1 MDHGKAIIHART
13 LDTILDLAE
22 DMDDLGL
29 EGGDF
34 APLLEQ
40 LRRIR
45 ADGPRFEADYEELNR
60 QLTGAMSQL
69 ASSIESVLETA
80 ELDPGNA
87 GDRIWEATAEAEA
100 VLDALQEPTR
110 RVDN

>member
-22 DMDDLGL
+22 DMEELGL
-29 EGGDF
+29 DSGDF
-34 APLLEQ
+34 GPVLDQ
-40 LRRIR
+40 LRQIR
-45 ADGPRFEADYEELNR
+45 AEGPRFEADYDELNR
-60 QLTGAMSQL
+60 QLTGALSQL
-69 ASSIESVLETA
+69 ASTIESVLETA
-80 ELDPGNA
+80 ELDPVGA

-110 RVDN
+110 RPD